1 MRNKDAREVS
11 ISIINVPNEAGL
23 SRQGVTYSDY
33 DSCDHQNMESVYTS
47 FFIANI
53 LMMKA
58 YDKSAQP
65 LFTL

>member
-1 MRNKDAREVS
+1 
-11 ISIINVPNEAGL
+11 
-23 SRQGVTYSDY
+23 
-33 DSCDHQNMESVYTS
+33 MESVYTS